1 MDLSLVDI
9 EWADGEDGGLRNSV
23 LEALFF
29 DVFFDVAFDGAG
41 VPVQGQA
48 PSAATAAFASAV
60 GPLVLR
66 LGDCVLDAASSQVL

>member
-41 VPVQGQA
+41 VPVQGEA
-48 PSAATAAFASAV
+48 GHDRVP
-60 GPLVLR
+60 VLT
-66 LGDCVLDAASSQVL
+66 